1 MFYDPLEDRLHD
13 FVGGR
18 EDIAGRLVRAIGN
31 PQARFTEDKL
41 RMLRAVRITARF
53 DFELE
58 SATAAAVRAMASQIL
73 VVSQERIAQELKKM
87 LVHARRA
94 RAISLAHHL
103 ELLTVILPELSPVV
117 ATAGPADRADRWK
130 QTLELLE
137 ILKDPRFELAFAALL
152 SQSGEPEDDNGLAK
166 MAEVIC
172 RRLKL
177 SNQEVDDVAWLTG
190 HRNALRGSPSWP
202 KSRLKR
208 LLAQP
213 AIDDLL
219 KLARAS
225 AVATG
230 GDLDDIAFCEEHLA
244 TTPREELDPPPLI
257 SGDDLVAMGLQP
269 GAQFKELL
277 DAVRDAQL
285 DGQIWT
291 GGEALTLVRRLVGR

>member
-1 MFYDPLEDRLHD
+1 
-13 FVGGR
+13 
-18 EDIAGRLVRAIGN
+18 
-31 PQARFTEDKL
+31 
-41 RMLRAVRITARF
+41 VRISARF

-58 SATAAAVRAMASQIL
+58 AATAEAVRGMAPEIL
-73 VVSQERIAQELKKM
+73 VVSHERIAQELRKM
-87 LVHARRA
+87 LVHPRRA

-103 ELLTVILPELSPVV
+103 ELLTVILPELTPVV

-137 ILKDPRFELAFAALL
+137 LLNDPRFELALAALL
-152 SQSGEPEDDNGLAK
+152 SQSSEPGDDNGLAK

-177 SNQEVDDVAWLTG
+177 SNQEVDDVSWLSA
-190 HRNALRGSPSWP
+190 HRSALCGAPFWP

-230 GDLDDIAFCEEHLA
+230 GDLNDIAFCEEYLA
-244 TTPREELDPPPLI
+244 TTPRQEIDPPPLI

-285 DGQIWT
+285 DCQIRT
-291 GGEALTLVRRLVGR
+291 GGEALALVRRLAGR